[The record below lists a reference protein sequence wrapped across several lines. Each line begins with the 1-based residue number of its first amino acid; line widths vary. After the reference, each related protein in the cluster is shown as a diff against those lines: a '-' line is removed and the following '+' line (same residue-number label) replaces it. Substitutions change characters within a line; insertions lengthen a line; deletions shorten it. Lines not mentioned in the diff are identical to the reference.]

1 MDSLKFQFC
10 CVTLAK
16 LLPLSDPISH
26 LQNGAQTQILPSST
40 VGAGAYRGSLGRL
53 LRPSLPQ
60 LLGGAALA
68 LGPQAP
74 SPEPQSAEGAPQR
87 IRRSGGAW
95 PKDRP
100 LHLSPQQAVDGHS
113 VEVSPPTPFWFDW
126 KTRPIPPIRMP
137 ERRIRPDSAGR
148 WPPGLSLPPAQ
159 ERVGVGQVSPGDK
172 QASLRG
178 GRERSPRP
186 LTGISA
192 KQVQPGLMA
201 GWTRMGF
208 RESGL
213 ACPQ

>member
-1 MDSLKFQFC
+1 M
-10 CVTLAK
+10 
-16 LLPLSDPISH
+16 LPLSDPLPH

-40 VGAGAYRGSLGRL
+40 VGAGAYHGSLGRL
-53 LRPSLPQ
+53 SRPSLPQ

-68 LGPQAP
+68 FGPRGP

-100 LHLSPQQAVDGHS
+100 LHLSPQQAVEGHS

-137 ERRIRPDSAGR
+137 ERRIRPDFAGHR
-148 WPPGLSLPPAQ
+148 PPRLSLPPAQ

-186 LTGISA
+186 LTGILA